1 MNAVFLVGFM
11 GAGKTTVGRL
21 LAASLGTAFTDI
33 DEEIVREQGRSVS
46 EIFAAGGETGFRDA
60 ERAALG
66 AAAARGGVIAC
77 GGGVVTDEGSRA
89 LLSDAGA
96 VVYLRV
102 SSDEAIARCGSEIS
116 GRPLLRACDPAAAA
130 ALLASRESLYSAAA
144 TITVE
149 TEGRT
154 PAEVADA
161 ISEAL
166 RARR

>member
-1 MNAVFLVGFM
+1 MNAVFLIGFM

-21 LAASLGTAFTDI
+21 LAAGLGTTFTDL

-46 EIFAAGGETGFRDA
+46 EIFGAHGETGFRDA
-60 ERAALG
+60 ERAALR

-89 LLSDAGA
+89 LLAEAGT

-102 SSDEAIARCGSEIS
+102 SSDEALARCGTEIS
-116 GRPLLRACDPAAAA
+116 GRPLLRACDPAAAS
-130 ALLASRESLYSAAA
+130 ALLASRESLYAAAA
-144 TITVE
+144 TIAVD

-154 PAEVADA
+154 PEEVADA

-166 RARR
+166 RARL